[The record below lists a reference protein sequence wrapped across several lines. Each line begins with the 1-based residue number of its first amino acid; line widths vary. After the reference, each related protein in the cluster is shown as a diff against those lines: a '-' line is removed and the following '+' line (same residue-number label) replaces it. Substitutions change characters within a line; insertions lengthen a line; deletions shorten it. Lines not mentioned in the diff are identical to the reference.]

1 MFQMGVEAV
10 LGDAEKKI
18 IPVMFRKTTW
28 VRFDCPEILSKVE
41 FKSNGLI

>member
-10 LGDAEKKI
+10 LGDTEKN

-28 VRFDCPEILSKVE
+28 VRFDCPEILSKVV